1 MSTLPFK
8 QNAGPMPVP
17 YPLAAHDARDWNSA
31 AVAFLA
37 VLATVGGFSVVSNRF
52 AHWFIIPISIC
63 GILMGTD
70 AVDWFRGRLD
80 LYDPQGLIG
89 ILGFHFFFLA
99 PLLHVQWDFFMHEVS
114 PPPDWR
120 DWLGYMG
127 VLNVI
132 GIACYRLGRSAF
144 ERRTKPVEE
153 MWEINKHRF
162 RMFLPVCLFVS
173 VAAQIWVYAKMG
185 GISGYIDA
193 RLNDPNA
200 FLGLGWVFMI
210 SESAPILA
218 AFFLI
223 VEMQRRKVSWV
234 LAGTALFVLFVMQML
249 FGGLRGSRSETVQM
263 LFWVVGCIHF
273 LVRPFPRKLVY
284 LGCVFLFAFMYLYG
298 FYKDMGAN
306 ATDAYS
312 NSDSREQAEQKTGR
326 TSQALVLGD
335 FGRADVQSF
344 ILYRLL
350 NDSSDFSYGYGRTY
364 LGALAILIPQAV
376 MPDRPDTKVKEGTDI
391 ELGAGAFVPGVLWSS
406 RVYGLAGEAMLNFGP
421 VSVPFAY
428 ALLGLLVGWFRSRV
442 RGLLPGDARFLLVP
456 FGVYLCV
463 TGLSG
468 DSDNLIFGLV
478 KDGFLPLL
486 VVLVC
491 SVKWKLFV
499 HDFAP
504 SHR

>member
-1 MSTLPFK
+1 MSTLSFK
-8 QNAGPMPVP
+8 QNAAPMAAP
-17 YPLAAHDARDWNSA
+17 YALAPSSANGVSSA
-31 AVAFLA
+31 AVAFL
-37 VLATVGGFSVVSNRF
+37 VVVATVAGFSFASNRL
-52 AHWFIIPISIC
+52 AHWFIIPISLC

-89 ILGFHFFFLA
+89 ILGFHFFFIA
-99 PLLHVQWDFFMHEVS
+99 PLLHVLWDFYMHEVS

-132 GIACYRLGRSAF
+132 GIACYRLGRKVF
-144 ERRTKPVEE
+144 EGRTVPAERV
-153 MWEINKHRF
+153 WEINKTRF

-173 VAAQIWVYAKMG
+173 VAMQIWVYAKMG

-193 RLNDPNA
+193 RMNDPNA

-218 AFFLI
+218 AFFMI

-234 LAGTALFVLFVMQML
+234 LVGFVLFVLFAMQML
-249 FGGLRGSRSETVQM
+249 FGGLRGSRSETVMM

-326 TSQALVLGD
+326 TSAAMVLGD

-350 NDSSDFSYGYGRTY
+350 NDSSDFTYAHGRTY
-364 LGALAILIPQAV
+364 LGAVSILLPESIIG
-376 MPDRPDTKVKEGTDI
+376 DRPDTKVKEGTEI
-391 ELGAGAFVPGVLWSS
+391 ELGSGAYVPGVLWSS

-421 VSVPFAY
+421 LAVPFAY
-428 ALLGLLVGWFRSRV
+428 ALLGLLVGWFRSGV
-442 RGLLPGDARFLLVP
+442 RSLLPGDARFLLVP

-468 DSDNLIFGLV
+468 DSDNIIFGLV

-491 SVKWKLFV
+491 SVRWKLFV

-504 SHR
+504 VRR